1 MGRTQ
6 DPVGVEVSQLEMY
19 GPWGMARPLPPQP
32 SPLPEAPALLLC
44 QESGVGRELWGGL
57 WNVTF
62 RCQQQRANLGEGHG
76 GGWGITGSCLE
87 WGAVCRE
94 PGEGWSLPAASQVGD
109 ISYWSCPPTP
119 SFCELLT
126 L

>member
-44 QESGVGRELWGGL
+44 QESGVGRELWGASGMSL
-57 WNVTF
+57 SGASNSVPTSVGATGADGGSPDLVWNGELSAGS
-62 RCQQQRANLGEGHG
+62 QGRAGP
-76 GGWGITGSCLE
+76 CL
-87 WGAVCRE
+87 
-94 PGEGWSLPAASQVGD
+94 PLPR
-109 ISYWSCPPTP
+109 
-119 SFCELLT
+119 
-126 L
+126 